1 MKKTFLGL
9 IFLFILLTTYIPN
22 FKFLNISEINI
33 KEIKIENND
42 ILTSEELLKNLN
54 FLYKKNL
61 FFLDKNTIEESLKNE
76 TFIESFTL
84 KKIYPRTLIIKIYE
98 KEPVA
103 ILQNKRSKF
112 YFSKKG
118 KLINF
123 REIKKFKD
131 LPLVFGNKDS
141 FYSLYQN
148 LLEINFPI
156 LTIKSFYFFESGRW
170 DLVIQGDK
178 VLKLPIKDYL
188 ISLKNFM
195 ELKEN
200 KNFKNYKIFDYRIVD
215 QLILN

>member
-84 KKIYPRTLIIKIYE
+84 KK
-98 KEPVA
+98 
-103 ILQNKRSKF
+103 
-112 YFSKKG
+112 
-118 KLINF
+118 
-123 REIKKFKD
+123 
-131 LPLVFGNKDS
+131 
-141 FYSLYQN
+141 N
-148 LLEINFPI
+148 L
-156 LTIKSFYFFESGRW
+156 S
-170 DLVIQGDK
+170 
-178 VLKLPIKDYL
+178 
-188 ISLKNFM
+188 
-195 ELKEN
+195 
-200 KNFKNYKIFDYRIVD
+200 
-215 QLILN
+215 

>member
-1 MKKTFLGL
+1 
-9 IFLFILLTTYIPN
+9 
-22 FKFLNISEINI
+22 
-33 KEIKIENND
+33 
-42 ILTSEELLKNLN
+42 
-54 FLYKKNL
+54 
-61 FFLDKNTIEESLKNE
+61 
-76 TFIESFTL
+76 
-84 KKIYPRTLIIKIYE
+84 
-98 KEPVA
+98 
-103 ILQNKRSKF
+103 
-112 YFSKKG
+112 
-118 KLINF
+118 
-123 REIKKFKD
+123 
-131 LPLVFGNKDS
+131 LVFGNKDS